1 MLKLLKIIF
10 KKIFNQKNKIILN
23 QIKEILYIN
32 NTKNIM
38 KILKYKLSYKMFKT
52 QTCNKKM
59 PQVIN

>member
-1 MLKLLKIIF
+1 MLKLIKNIF

-52 QTCNKKM
+52 
-59 PQVIN
+59 

>member
-1 MLKLLKIIF
+1 MLKLIKNIF
-10 KKIFNQKNKIILN
+10 NKIFNQKNKIILN

-52 QTCNKKM
+52 
-59 PQVIN
+59 

>member
-52 QTCNKKM
+52 
-59 PQVIN
+59 

>member
-1 MLKLLKIIF
+1 MLKLIKNIF
-10 KKIFNQKNKIILN
+10 KKIFNQKNKILLN

-52 QTCNKKM
+52 
-59 PQVIN
+59 